1 MRLYWVLGLVVV
13 FAADAAGCGKPSR
26 PHAKLPQKQT
36 AAPKP
41 APEPTA
47 PEEPP
52 KPIVPVIPESA
63 KPKDVSPTGFRYGAR
78 DRVGAYLKDLQL
90 EVEKERRYNG
100 MINRRDRDG
109 LLDQPA
115 DSFVYVLV
123 RALDDDEATA
133 KFCFETVV
141 EASRKL
147 NLVDEDGK
155 VFEFKFERIQ
165 DPAYRSGWVATY
177 LGNLRDNPDML
188 KK

>member
-1 MRLYWVLGLVVV
+1 MIRACWILGILAVVT
-13 FAADAAGCGKPSR
+13 AAGCGKPAR
-26 PHAKLPQKQT
+26 PPSKAPKSS

-41 APEPTA
+41 APAPPA

-52 KPIVPVIPESA
+52 KPIVPVVPESA
-63 KPKDVSPTGFRYGAR
+63 KPKDASPTGFRFGAR
-78 DRVGAYLKDLQL
+78 DRVGAYLKDLPL
-90 EVEKERRYNG
+90 DPEKERRYNG
-100 MINRRDRDG
+100 MIDRRDRGG

-115 DSFVYVLV
+115 DSFVYLLV
-123 RALDDDEATA
+123 RALDDDEGVAR
-133 KFCFETVV
+133 FCFETVV

-177 LGNLRDNPDML
+177 LANLRDNPEML